1 MSKPVQGVRER
12 RRDPRKNEFKWLG
25 AEARVHIP
33 SRELAGNRRAF
44 WNLWRPFHT
53 LLVSFS
59 SGLAIGSGLALYA
72 CNQFGS
78 RSHKV
83 GYGEHGEPVTAH
95 QWR

>member
-1 MSKPVQGVRER
+1 MSNPLQGVRER
-12 RRDPRKNEFKWLG
+12 RTDQRTIEFKWLG
-25 AEARVHIP
+25 AEALVHIP
-33 SRELAGNRRAF
+33 SRALEGNRWIG

-72 CNQFGS
+72 CNQFRS
-78 RSHKV
+78 RSCKL
-83 GYGEHGEPVTAH
+83 GYGDHGEPVTAH